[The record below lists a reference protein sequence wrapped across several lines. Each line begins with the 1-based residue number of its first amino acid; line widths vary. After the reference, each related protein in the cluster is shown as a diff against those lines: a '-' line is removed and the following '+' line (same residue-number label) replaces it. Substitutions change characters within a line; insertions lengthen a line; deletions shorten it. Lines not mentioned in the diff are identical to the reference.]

1 MEHEKPRLR
10 TGLCGVDEV
19 SAMSSKR
26 VDRER
31 KRRRHEAELYGEL
44 SRYYPRDEG
53 RWGRPVLLRKGKHGG
68 IQGGGNIPLTYFLIS
83 HGGLG
88 ESP

>member
-1 MEHEKPRLR
+1 MEHENPRLR
-10 TGLCGVDEV
+10 TAGCGVDEV
-19 SAMSSKR
+19 SALNSKR
-26 VDRER
+26 ANRER
-31 KRRRHEAELYGEL
+31 KRRKQEAELYGEL

-53 RWGRPVLLRKGKHGG
+53 RWGRPVLLRKGEHGG
-68 IQGGGNIPLTYFLIS
+68 IQGGGNITLTFFLIS